1 MIRIT
6 LEDGMN
12 RLEEGIAKAMM
23 IMDGYPASALFS
35 SEEYMKYYEY
45 PFLLAGTLLDV
56 HWNIC
61 FFFF

>member
-1 MIRIT
+1 MIRMT

-12 RLEEGIAKAMM
+12 RLEEGVAKAMM
-23 IMDGYPASALFS
+23 MMDGYTASALFS

-56 HWNIC
+56 H
-61 FFFF
+61 